1 MTEFEMKENYNIDD
15 LLEIMRIL
23 RAPDGC
29 MWDREQDHHSIR
41 RNFIE
46 ETYEACEA
54 IDEEDT
60 DLLREELGDVLLQ
73 VVFHTEMERERGSFN
88 FNDVADGV
96 CKKLIYRHPHIFEDT
111 KVSSSDE
118 ILKNW
123 EELKQK
129 EKKQETASETL
140 RSVAKSLPALVRAEK
155 LQKRAAKVGFDWDS
169 LDGAQDKV
177 QEELREL
184 GQAIEEQSNIEEEF
198 GDLLFAMVNVSRFL
212 KLDAERALEKACD
225 KFTKRFSSMEEESM
239 KQGKVLSGL
248 SLTEMDVLWN
258 KTKNAEKAEV

>member
-1 MTEFEMKENYNIDD
+1 MTDFEIKNSYNIND

-23 RAPDGC
+23 RAPGGC

-54 IDEEDT
+54 IDDENTE
-60 DLLREELGDVLLQ
+60 LLKEELGDVLLQ
-73 VVFHTEMERERGSFN
+73 VVFHTEMEREKGTFD
-88 FNDVADGV
+88 FDEVANGI
-96 CKKLIYRHPHIFEDT
+96 CKKLIYRHPHIFGDT

-118 ILKNW
+118 ILQNW

-155 LQKRAAKVGFDWDS
+155 LQKRAAKVGFDWDNV
-169 LDGAQDKV
+169 DGAQEKV
-177 QEELREL
+177 REELLEL
-184 GQAIEEQSNIEEEF
+184 AQAVSEQSNIEEEL
-198 GDLLFAMVNVSRFL
+198 GDLLFAIVNVSRFL
-212 KLDAERALEKACD
+212 KVDAEHALVKACD
-225 KFTKRFSSMEEESM
+225 KFTKRFSSMEEEGL

-248 SLTEMDVLWN
+248 SLTELDVLWN

>member
-1 MTEFEMKENYNIDD
+1 MMDFEIKDTYNIDD

-23 RAPDGC
+23 RAPGGC

-54 IDEEDT
+54 IDEENT
-60 DLLREELGDVLLQ
+60 ALLQEELGDVLLQ
-73 VVFHTEMERERGSFN
+73 VIFHTEMEREKGTFD
-88 FNDVADGV
+88 FNDVASGV
-96 CKKLIYRHPHIFEDT
+96 CKKLIYRHPHIFGDT

-118 ILKNW
+118 ILQNW

-155 LQKRAAKVGFDWDS
+155 LQKRAAKVGFDWDTIE
-169 LDGAQDKV
+169 GAQDKV
-177 QEELREL
+177 QEELLEL
-184 GQAIEEQSNIEEEF
+184 AQAVTEQSNIEEEL
-198 GDLLFAMVNVSRFL
+198 GDLLFAIVNVSRFL
-212 KLDAERALEKACD
+212 KVDAEHALEKACD
-225 KFTKRFSSMEEESM
+225 KFTNRFSSMEEEGI

-248 SLTEMDVLWN
+248 SLAEMDVLWN